1 MKKGP
6 GVGPSGDPCPT
17 PDRATRCYFFLAPP
31 LGAAFVGAAFAAL
44 LAGAGLA
51 FVSPLM

>member
-6 GVGPSGDPCPT
+6 AVGPSGVRCPT
-17 PDRATRCYFFLAPP
+17 PNRATRCYFFLAPP
-31 LGAAFVGAAFAAL
+31 LGAAFVGAALAAL

-51 FVSPLM
+51 LVSPLM